1 VVVLVGVVVDVVI
14 GVSPLSIG
22 SRREPVGEATM
33 TDRRPRVVVT
43 VWGSRG
49 AASPGDGDES
59 AKHLPVEPWMVAVID
74 IATPSPPGVGANGE
88 EHEMLH
94 QIDPTPRRAL
104 MFTPMETR
112 RDVIV
117 EAAVLAEGLGYEAV
131 VVPEGWGLDASIVLA
146 AIAARTSRIR
156 LVAGVLSIW
165 GRTPATIAMTAATLD
180 DLSGGRFTLGLGT
193 STPVLAEQF
202 HATVYAAPAE
212 RLAGVVRDVRAL
224 LRGERMPVP
233 LSGRGLRLG
242 QPPRAELPI
251 WIAGLG
257 PRARATARD
266 HGDGW
271 LPALVP
277 RDQLDPLRRQLAAGG
292 ATQAELACGPLGAV
306 TTDSSDGR
314 EVARQLV
321 AWYLTGMGPFY
332 AAAIAA
338 HGYGA
343 EVAALRDAN
352 PQPVPGRLHWPRAAD
367 PLLDQLAAVGTPA
380 EVARQVAAWDGIADI
395 VTVGV
400 GPVPADA
407 LFAAVEAAAPAP
419 TRLRSIAAAPSAAGA

>member
-1 VVVLVGVVVDVVI
+1 VVHDPEECSA
-14 GVSPLSIG
+14 VS
-22 SRREPVGEATM
+22 V
-33 TDRRPRVVVT
+33 
-43 VWGSRG
+43 
-49 AASPGDGDES
+49 
-59 AKHLPVEPWMVAVID
+59 
-74 IATPSPPGVGANGE
+74 
-88 EHEMLH
+88 H

-117 EAAVLAEGLGYEAV
+117 EAAVLAERLGYEAV
-131 VVPEGWGLDASIVLA
+131 VVPEGWGLDAGVVLA
-146 AIAARTSRIR
+146 AIATRTSRIR

-202 HATVYAAPAE
+202 HAIAYTAPAE
-212 RLAGVVRDVRAL
+212 RLVAVVRDVRAL
-224 LRGERMPVP
+224 LRGERTPGA

-242 QPPRAELPI
+242 QPARAELPI

-277 RDQLDPLRRQLAAGG
+277 RDHLDPLRRQLAAGG
-292 ATQAELACGPLGAV
+292 TSDIELACGPLGAV
-306 TTDSSDGR
+306 TTESSDGP

-352 PQPVPGRLHWPRAAD
+352 PHPVPGRLQWPSAAD
-367 PLLDQLAAVGTPA
+367 PLLEQLTAVGTA
-380 EVARQVAAWDGIADI
+380 AAVARQLSAWEGIADI

-400 GPVPADA
+400 GPVPVDA
-407 LFAAVEAAAPAP
+407 LFATVEAGAP
-419 TRLRSIAAAPSAAGA
+419 THGRSRSIAGAPSAAGA